1 MLSVNLSQGTSLA
14 GWVAAFCL
22 LVSATAGSLWFR
34 FPHARFKHEPSDKP
48 ISDSARS
55 ASRGVR
61 LHQVHP
67 EKNEAE
73 TDVDII
79 AIHGLDTDSDTWTW
93 KDPKDRKNKDRW
105 VDWLRPGMLPE
116 TVDRV
121 RIFTCDWPA
130 ALFQPSD
137 MVQKTIEEYALLLL
151 NGIQRELLVPNDA
164 RGESRPILFIASCLG
179 GIVLIRALIAAND
192 KSSSYY
198 DLRSAIRGIVFLAT
212 PFRGTSFEDVAA
224 WAEPGLKAQASIRG
238 REVSHLLENVKG
250 STFDLEKLVRK
261 FTDMCRDRDH
271 PCLVFT
277 FYEKGKTSLPL
288 KIFPWLPIWL
298 RQEKQLVNESSATL
312 DIVLEPLPLDRPH
325 VLTNKFDSSACADY
339 KRVAGKIQE
348 FVTKIRE
355 GTLSVQADGWIRE
368 ICYSKDR
375 LKIERLSGDLLPM
388 ERCYI
393 NLAIVEEPRR
403 KAGYAEEG
411 SEQDAAPRTSHF
423 SLAARLKVETPE
435 KNMQVEL
442 SSLFDPRKDSNGQM
456 IQPRRILIRGSAGV
470 GKTTLCKKM
479 VHDFIHCGTWKGLF
493 DRVLWVPLRRLKGWS
508 AALYNLEELF
518 SHEYFAQH
526 KPRTLAKEL
535 RRAVESGRTLFI
547 LDGLDEIF
555 QLLDDNNQKSDFLQ
569 HLLNQSSV
577 IITTRP
583 HVSLPVRVRPP
594 DLELETIGFYPNQ
607 VKDYLGATFTNPN
620 SDKVEEVQTYL
631 EAHELIQGLVRIPIQ
646 LDALCYTWESF
657 GDRPKP
663 QTMTAMYKAI
673 EESLWEKDIVRME
686 KRTPGQIRYAR
697 RPEIIKLIKDEAHI
711 LECLAFM
718 GMYND
723 IIDFQPEHRDAI
735 CVQLKYAETDLF
747 LDGILGRLSFL
758 RTSDSSLK
766 NHDRNYHF
774 LHLTFQEYFAARY
787 FVRQWKVKEPLN
799 SLQLSGGNCNNI
811 EPATFLQ

>member
-1 MLSVNLSQGTSLA
+1 MFSVNLSQGTSLA
-14 GWVAAFCL
+14 GWVAVFCL
-22 LVSATAGSLWFR
+22 LVSATAGCLWFR

-48 ISDSARS
+48 ISDSTRS

-61 LHQVHP
+61 LRQVHP

-93 KDPKDRKNKDRW
+93 KDPKDRKNKDKW

-151 NGIQRELLVPNDA
+151 DGIQKELLVPNDA
-164 RGESRPILFIASCLG
+164 SRERRPILFIASCLG

-192 KSSSYY
+192 KSSSYS

-298 RQEKQLVNESSATL
+298 RQEKQLVDESSATL

-368 ICYSKDR
+368 ICYNKDR
-375 LKIERLSGDLLPM
+375 LKIERLSGDLLRM

-435 KNMQVEL
+435 KNIQVEL

-456 IQPRRILIRGSAGV
+456 IQPRRILIRGTAGV

-479 VHDFIHCGTWKGLF
+479 VHDFIHCGAWKGLF
-493 DRVLWVPLRRLKGWS
+493 DRVLWVPLRRLKVWS

-526 KPRTLAKEL
+526 ETRTLAKEL

-547 LDGLDEIF
+547 LDGLDEIS

-607 VKDYLGATFTNPN
+607 VKDVTI
-620 SDKVEEVQTYL
+620 VTY
-631 EAHELIQGLVRIPIQ
+631 H
-646 LDALCYTWESF
+646 T
-657 GDRPKP
+657 
-663 QTMTAMYKAI
+663 TT
-673 EESLWEKDIVRME
+673 
-686 KRTPGQIRYAR
+686 
-697 RPEIIKLIKDEAHI
+697 
-711 LECLAFM
+711 
-718 GMYND
+718 
-723 IIDFQPEHRDAI
+723 
-735 CVQLKYAETDLF
+735 
-747 LDGILGRLSFL
+747 
-758 RTSDSSLK
+758 
-766 NHDRNYHF
+766 
-774 LHLTFQEYFAARY
+774 
-787 FVRQWKVKEPLN
+787 
-799 SLQLSGGNCNNI
+799 
-811 EPATFLQ
+811 